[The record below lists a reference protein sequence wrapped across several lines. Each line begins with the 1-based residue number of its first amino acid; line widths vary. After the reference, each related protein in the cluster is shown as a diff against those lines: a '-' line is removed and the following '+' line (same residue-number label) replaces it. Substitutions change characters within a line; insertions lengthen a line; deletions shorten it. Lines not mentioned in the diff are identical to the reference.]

1 MKKKVKKAGLK
12 AGLINN
18 VNNRDFGKNEILV
31 FGKFWIF
38 GKFGKLEKTWLTN
51 VYYY

>member
-1 MKKKVKKAGLK
+1 MVKKAGLK

-18 VNNRDFGKNEILV
+18 INNRDFEKVEILD

-38 GKFGKLEKTWLTN
+38 EKIDK
-51 VYYY
+51 